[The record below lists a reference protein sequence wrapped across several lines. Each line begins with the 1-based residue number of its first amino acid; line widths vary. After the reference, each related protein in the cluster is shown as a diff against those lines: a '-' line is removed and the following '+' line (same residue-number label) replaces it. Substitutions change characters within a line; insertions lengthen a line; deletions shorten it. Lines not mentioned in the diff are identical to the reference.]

1 MYVTVSNNKHIL
13 FRYSKLL
20 QTFTRVSPS
29 FTLARYKNTRRT
41 PKITQK
47 NTTKNTNKSTPK
59 QIVKTLTKMHLEAL
73 PKNTSRRTTKNIVET
88 IPKNQV

>member
-1 MYVTVSNNKHIL
+1 MHVTVSNNKHIL

-29 FTLARYKNTRRT
+29 FTLSRYKNTRRLL

-59 QIVKTLTKMHLEAL
+59 NKC
-73 PKNTSRRTTKNIVET
+73 KNIN
-88 IPKNQV
+88 KNAFRSTTQKHE

>member
-1 MYVTVSNNKHIL
+1 MHVTVSNNKHIL

-29 FTLARYKNTRRT
+29 FTLSRYKNTSRT
-41 PKITQK
+41 PKITQR

-59 QIVKTLTKMHLEAL
+59 NKCKYTN
-73 PKNTSRRTTKNIVET
+73 KNAFRTTSQNHK
-88 IPKNQV
+88 